1 MVVSSRVLFF
11 FFRYRSLHGL
21 TGALVPLQNTF
32 KEKAAAANA
41 EASSLSR
48 ELKKAAALL
57 KSNTKMAEKE
67 AEKATAAAAAAAAAA
82 AETAVARSLDEK
94 AEKNDDAEEVLPP
107 SPLLSRLARF
117 GVFVVKSSTLLSRGF
132 GHTCRWRLQRGCKS
146 REPLRTS
153 DRTLS

>member
-1 MVVSSRVLFF
+1 VVVSSRVLFF
-11 FFRYRSLHGL
+11 FFRHRSLHGL
-21 TGALVPLQNTF
+21 TGGWGALVPLQNTF

-41 EASSLSR
+41 EASSLAR

-57 KSNTKMAEKE
+57 ESNTKKAEN
-67 AEKATAAAAAAAAAA
+67 ATAAAAAAAAAA
-82 AETAVARSLDEK
+82 AEAAVARSLDEK
-94 AEKNDDAEEVLPP
+94 AEKNDDADEVLPP